1 MSISTKIEIIERKR
15 IEDYRG
21 WFLKAITGKEEN
33 LPQYTGEVYITSAIP
48 NESKGGHYHNLAN
61 EWFTLI
67 TGQCEVKLFDM
78 TNGERFNIQLSA
90 LTPKTIYIPSKI
102 AHIFVN
108 IGENDFILLGYT
120 DRLYDP
126 IDTISF
132 TEF

>member
-108 IGENDFILLGYT
+108 IGENNFILLAYT

-126 IDTISF
+126 TDTISF

>member
-48 NESKGGHYHNLAN
+48 NESKGGHYHNHAN

-108 IGENDFILLGYT
+108 IGENDFILLAYT

-126 IDTISF
+126 TDTISF

>member
-15 IEDYRG
+15 IEDHRG

-108 IGENDFILLGYT
+108 IGENDFILLAYT

-126 IDTISF
+126 TDTILF

>member
-78 TNGERFNIQLSA
+78 TNGEKFNIQLSA

-108 IGENDFILLGYT
+108 IGENNFILLAYT

-126 IDTISF
+126 TDTISF

>member
-15 IEDYRG
+15 IEDHRG

-108 IGENDFILLGYT
+108 IGENDFILLAYT

-126 IDTISF
+126 TDTISF

>member
-108 IGENDFILLGYT
+108 IGENDFILLAYT

-126 IDTISF
+126 TDTISF

>member
-15 IEDYRG
+15 IEDHRG

-108 IGENDFILLGYT
+108 IGENNFILLAYT

-126 IDTISF
+126 TDTISF